1 MRMATLPA
9 KPAMKDRILET
20 ADRLFYLQGIRAVGV
35 DTIAAEIGISKR
47 TLYNHFPSKDALISA
62 YLARRFVAP
71 RASDKS
77 PVEQILGTFDSLER
91 RFSAKDFR
99 GCPFVNAVAELGS
112 EDQSVRK
119 IAVEFKESRRLW
131 FRDLLVQLGVTEAEA
146 LATQLAL
153 LVDGSIAQ
161 DLVRNDPAMARAAK
175 EAATVLLRNAGVK
188 VGRQSRI
195 HARRRNAGPSRR
207 LETYPT
213 SSLRTQGPIRRGL
226 SIGRCGSYL
235 LATISI
241 GGYGSLRSQAHDA
254 RESGDAEGATMEDL
268 KVTANGYD
276 FKPAHAAM
284 QRYVDGNLLSG
295 ISSAVMV
302 GRDLVDVNCVGWAD
316 KEAQTPL
323 RTDHI
328 FRVFSNTKLITSCAA
343 LLLFEEGKL
352 GLDDP
357 IEKFIPQLGN
367 RKVLRPGATSLDD
380 TEPAKSSITIRQ
392 LLSHSSG
399 LSYGFFDPGTVI
411 FKALNERGVHNPRTT
426 LADMV
431 DVLAGLPLIYHP
443 GTSWEYSLAIDVV
456 ARLVE
461 VISGQTLRSSSFR
474 RAFSI
479 RSAWSIPASSF
490 RKRIRAGSSPI
501 TPART

>member
-71 RASDKS
+71 RPSDKS

-188 VGRQSRI
+188 VGGVAETRTPKK
-195 HARRRNAGPSRR
+195 RRS
-207 LETYPT
+207 
-213 SSLRTQGPIRRGL
+213 
-226 SIGRCGSYL
+226 
-235 LATISI
+235 
-241 GGYGSLRSQAHDA
+241 
-254 RESGDAEGATMEDL
+254 
-268 KVTANGYD
+268 
-276 FKPAHAAM
+276 
-284 QRYVDGNLLSG
+284 
-295 ISSAVMV
+295 
-302 GRDLVDVNCVGWAD
+302 
-316 KEAQTPL
+316 
-323 RTDHI
+323 
-328 FRVFSNTKLITSCAA
+328 
-343 LLLFEEGKL
+343 
-352 GLDDP
+352 
-357 IEKFIPQLGN
+357 
-367 RKVLRPGATSLDD
+367 
-380 TEPAKSSITIRQ
+380 
-392 LLSHSSG
+392 
-399 LSYGFFDPGTVI
+399 
-411 FKALNERGVHNPRTT
+411 
-426 LADMV
+426 
-431 DVLAGLPLIYHP
+431 
-443 GTSWEYSLAIDVV
+443 
-456 ARLVE
+456 
-461 VISGQTLRSSSFR
+461 
-474 RAFSI
+474 
-479 RSAWSIPASSF
+479 
-490 RKRIRAGSSPI
+490 
-501 TPART
+501 